1 MSNAWLN
8 DASTPGI
15 NNSTLVLIKPVGLSH
30 WPRIKKTILET
41 APIAR
46 TRLVMVTDELIKTH
60 YAEHHGKEWF
70 EQLTNYFV
78 GKYVLA
84 VEILADPQKIRDI
97 IGPTKPTGA
106 SNSNT
111 IRGLVESL
119 TPSDT
124 TVTEYTKGVD
134 NLIHGADSEDA
145 ARREIQLWFGQEL
158 PERPLFL
165 CLTNHNLDLEGAI
178 SPFINVK
185 FDTSDSMVLAS
196 HITDFM
202 EALPW
207 NTQWMKAGVPLPKVL
222 VGGLTPVSII
232 GVQYLSTLTGKKVEI
247 CWMNPETGDLQI
259 VPLQSVVD
267 RAARHRS

>member
-158 PERPLFL
+158 PEQPQFL
-165 CLTNHNLDLEGAI
+165 CLTNHNLDLEGAV
-178 SPFINVK
+178 SPFINVR
-185 FDTSDSMVLAS
+185 FDISDSMTLAS
-196 HITDFM
+196 HVTDFM

-207 NTQWMKAGVPLPKVL
+207 NAQWRKAGVALPKVL
-222 VGGLTPVSII
+222 VGGLTPVSVI

>member
-1 MSNAWLN
+1 MSSAWLN

-30 WPRIKKTILET
+30 WPRIKKIILET

-46 TRLVMVTDELIKTH
+46 TRLVMVTDELIKNH
-60 YAEHHGKEWF
+60 YAEHRGKEWF
-70 EQLTNYFV
+70 KQLTNYFI
-78 GKYVLA
+78 GKNVLA

-97 IGPTKPTGA
+97 IGQTNPTGS
-106 SNSNT
+106 SNTNT

-134 NLIHGADSEDA
+134 NLIHGADSEEA
-145 ARREIQLWFGQEL
+145 AHREIELWFGEEV

-165 CLTNHNLDLEGAI
+165 CLTNHNLDLQGAI
-178 SPFINVK
+178 SPFSNVK
-185 FDTSDSMVLAS
+185 FDMSDSMTLAS
-196 HITDFM
+196 HVTDFM

-207 NTQWMKAGVPLPKVL
+207 NEQWRKAGVALPKVL
-222 VGGLTPVSII
+222 VGGLTPVSVI

-247 CWMNPETGDLQI
+247 CWMNPETGELQV

-267 RAARHRS
+267 RATRHRS